1 MADASIKLGLCIIAA
16 SLPFLAGAAVV
27 CSNCGDT
34 GKVTVKCPVCRG
46 TKYMWKC
53 IGTKYAQG
61 TAVKLTDEDAFCGY
75 GTTYHPLHSG
85 CTSSKTRITCPMC
98 ISRSKVSSTGIV
110 EMDCDLCDGN
120 GHLLECVYVIR
131 DSDLVYSAFSV
142 PADEGSVPDGR
153 SDKSNVFKCKMSTE
167 DLEDYR
173 TVYPRSRVFR
183 SLALL
188 RQFAEQKYTARRI
201 TVNRGG
207 GPPNHGAPRR
217 AIGGNSPRQFE
228 APPGGFER
236 KPLSKEELDKIVEA
250 ENAHEREMIERKT
263 SPRNKTVQ
271 QKAAPSG
278 EL

>member
-1 MADASIKLGLCIIAA
+1 MLAMQIIFAWLPQVHFQSPFLTLMSIEIKKLGTFD
-16 SLPFLAGAAVV
+16 P
-27 CSNCGDT
+27 D
-34 GKVTVKCPVCRG
+34 
-46 TKYMWKC
+46 
-53 IGTKYAQG
+53 
-61 TAVKLTDEDAFCGY
+61 
-75 GTTYHPLHSG
+75 
-85 CTSSKTRITCPMC
+85 
-98 ISRSKVSSTGIV
+98 IV
-110 EMDCDLCDGN
+110 EIN
-120 GHLLECVYVIR
+120 PV
-131 DSDLVYSAFSV
+131 
-142 PADEGSVPDGR
+142 
-153 SDKSNVFKCKMSTE
+153 VFKGKLWLMEYIRNFDKPHHRYYANQTGDSYFRFLS
-167 DLEDYR
+167 LEDYR

-207 GPPNHGAPRR
+207 EPPNHGAPRR